1 MSLHLPR
8 RWRLGRSREDGEKG
22 AEPARRTWGQ
32 RLVLAGGVLGSLAF
46 AVSSAGLGYAYIKA
60 GSIPRVELS
69 NELAEEVEAG
79 SPRNVLMV
87 GVDSTEGLDEDDPIL
102 NERDHNVPLADSIMI
117 LRIDPQQRHAALL
130 SIPRDLWVT
139 FPATQAEGRINSAL
153 WRGDGHPRVLIDLL
167 DSLFGIPI
175 HHYVEVDFA
184 GFKELVDELDGVPV
198 WFDYP
203 ARDDYSGLHIGG
215 SGCVTLDGDQALAYA
230 RSRHHYDYIDGQWEP
245 ESRSDLARIER
256 QQDLLQRTA
265 DRAISRGAR
274 NPGTLNR
281 LLDSALRSV
290 TVDDELTPADIL
302 DLAERFRS
310 FDPHTLQTYALPTE
324 DDRVGAAQVQQL
336 VEHEAEPILDLFR
349 SPAEPPSGGPQTD
362 DPLSPPGPQDGAVT
376 SGERLQPG
384 EVSLAVQNGSGQ
396 SGQATEAA
404 DQLSGAGFS
413 VISRTNASQFGLP
426 STEVRYPEGLEAEAA
441 TVASWLVSG
450 AELVESSDV
459 AGVTVVTG
467 ADWDG
472 VLDEPR
478 PADSLPSSSPE
489 APGDGTGSSVD
500 ITSTTDGTR
509 PGPDTSTTVATTTT
523 TQPPK
528 DVHRC

>member
-1 MSLHLPR
+1 MSPNLSRLR
-8 RWRLGRSREDGEKG
+8 KLGRS
-22 AEPARRTWGQ
+22 PATGPERSGRTWGQ
-32 RLVLAGGVLGSLAF
+32 RLVLTGGVLVSLAF
-46 AVSSAGLGYAYIKA
+46 ATSSIGLGYAFVKA

-69 NELAEEVEAG
+69 NVLAEDAEAG

-102 NERDHNVPLADSIMI
+102 NERDHNVPLADTIMI

-139 FPATQAEGRINSAL
+139 FPETQAEGRINSAL
-153 WRGDGHPRVLIDLL
+153 WRGDGHPGVLIDLL

-184 GFKELVDELDGVPV
+184 GFKELVDELGGVPV

-203 ARDDYSGLHIGG
+203 ARDDFSGLHIGET
-215 SGCVTLDGDQALAYA
+215 GCITLNGDQALAYA
-230 RSRHHYDYIDGQWEP
+230 RSRHHYDYIDGEWEA
-245 ESRSDLARIER
+245 ESGSDLARIER
-256 QQDLLQRTA
+256 QQDILQRTA

-281 LLDSALRSV
+281 LLNSALRSV

-324 DDRVGAAQVQQL
+324 DDTVGAAEVQQL
-336 VEHEAEPILDLFR
+336 IEHEAEPIVAPFR
-349 SPAEPPSGGPQTD
+349 SPSEPPSGGPQTD
-362 DPLSPPGPQDGAVT
+362 DDPLTPPGPQDGEVIG
-376 SGERLQPG
+376 GEELRPG
-384 EVSLAVQNGSGQ
+384 EVSLAVQNGSGR

-404 DQLSGAGFS
+404 AELDEAGFG
-413 VISRTNASQFGLP
+413 VISTANASQYGLQQ
-426 STEVRYPEGLEAEAA
+426 TEVQYPEGLEAEAA
-441 TVASWLVSG
+441 TVARWLVSG

-467 ADWDG
+467 ADWEG

-478 PADSLPSSSPE
+478 SPESEPSPSLPGG
-489 APGDGTGSSVD
+489 PGGTGSSVD
-500 ITSTTDGTR
+500 VTSSTTGDTETGF
-509 PGPDTSTTVATTTT
+509 DTSTTVATTTT
-523 TQPPK
+523 IQPPE

>member
-1 MSLHLPR
+1 ML
-8 RWRLGRSREDGEKG
+8 
-22 AEPARRTWGQ
+22 T
-32 RLVLAGGVLGSLAF
+32 GGVLSSLAF
-46 AVSSAGLGYAYIKA
+46 AASSAGLGYAFVKA

-69 NELAEEVEAG
+69 NVLAEEAESG
-79 SPRNVLMV
+79 EPRNVLMV

-102 NERDHNVPLADSIMI
+102 NERELGAPLADSIMI

-139 FPATQAEGRINSAL
+139 FPETQAEGRINSAL
-153 WRGDGHPRVLIDLL
+153 WRGDGHPGVLIDLL

-184 GFKELVDELDGVPV
+184 GFKELVDELGGVPV

-203 ARDDYSGLHIGG
+203 ARDDYSGLHVRQT
-215 SGCVTLDGDQALAYA
+215 GCVTLDGDLALAYA
-230 RSRHHYDYIDGQWEP
+230 RSRHHYDYIDGEWER
-245 ESRSDLARIER
+245 EAGSDLPRIER
-256 QQDLLQRTA
+256 QQDILQRTA

-281 LLDSALRSV
+281 LLNSALRSV

-324 DDRVGAAQVQQL
+324 EDTVGAAQVLQL
-336 VEHEAEPILDLFR
+336 VEHEAEPILEIFR
-349 SPAEPPSGGPQTD
+349 GPPEPLGGNASPD
-362 DPLSPPGPQDGAVT
+362 DPLTPPGEQDGELT
-376 SGERLQPG
+376 DGEELAPW
-384 EVSLAVQNGSGQ
+384 EVSVAVQNGSGR
-396 SGQATEAA
+396 SGQAIAA
-404 DQLSGAGFS
+404 AAELDEAGFG
-413 VISRTNASQFGLP
+413 VISRANASQFGLLR
-426 STEVRYPEGLEAEAA
+426 TEVRYPEGLEDEAA
-441 TVASWLVSG
+441 TVERWLVSG
-450 AELVESSDV
+450 AELVDSSDV

-478 PADSLPSSSPE
+478 SSESLPSSSLPE
-489 APGDGTGSSVD
+489 EPGDGTDRSIDASSVS
-500 ITSTTDGTR
+500 STTSSTGV
-509 PGPDTSTTVATTTT
+509 DTSTTVATTTT